1 MIVRFLRQIFRSG
14 AISVALLEKFCA
26 IIVMSSFMVVSVW
39 IFLHLNASRATLT
52 TGEIGGALMML
63 ACHAVLTR
71 SVCLYVEEFGDIV
84 RLKGR

>member
-1 MIVRFLRQIFRSG
+1 
-14 AISVALLEKFCA
+14 
-26 IIVMSSFMVVSVW
+26 MVVSVW

-84 RLKGR
+84 RLKGRSWSRDLIARAPRQSLFIRNAGTLC